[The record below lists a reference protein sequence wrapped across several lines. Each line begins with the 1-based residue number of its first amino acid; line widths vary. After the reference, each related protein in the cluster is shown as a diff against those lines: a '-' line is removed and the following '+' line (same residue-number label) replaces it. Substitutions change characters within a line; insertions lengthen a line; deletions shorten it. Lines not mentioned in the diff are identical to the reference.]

1 MTKSRLTI
9 ILIIF
14 VGLFA
19 LIGSYWYTTLK
30 ASPGGGSSQ
39 VDPSVKV
46 GGDFTMTDQNGRV
59 VTQDI
64 LKGKWSA
71 VFFGFTYCPDI
82 CPLTLQHLNAVQK
95 ELGDKAKDFQIVFVT
110 VDPERDSPAA
120 MKSYIESPGFP
131 GGVIGLTGTA
141 QQVDDIAKAY
151 RATYSKS
158 GEGEDYTMNHTAV
171 IYLMNPEGQFV
182 LPLGREISPKDSA
195 DMIRKE
201 MR

>member
-14 VGLFA
+14 VGLLA
-19 LIGSYWYTTLK
+19 LVGSYWYTTLK
-30 ASPGGGSSQ
+30 AAPGSGASQ
-39 VDPSVKV
+39 VDPSVRV
-46 GGDFTMTDQNGRV
+46 GGPFVMVDQNGQT
-59 VTQDI
+59 VTEDI

-95 ELGDKAKDFQIVFVT
+95 ELGDKGKDFQIVFVT

-131 GGVIGLTGTA
+131 GGVIGLTGTPE
-141 QQVDDIAKAY
+141 QVDVIAKAY

-171 IYLMNPEGQFV
+171 IYLMNPDGQFV

-195 DMIRKE
+195 DMIVKA
-201 MR
+201 MK